1 MNEFNTHEWRRN
13 NIHENEI
20 PTSSKIQNEIEEI
33 ISKYSDSINNSWGV
47 PDDNF
52 PDLVKDLYEYIY
64 KNFIF
69 KQ

>member
-20 PTSSKIQNEIEEI
+20 PPSPKIMNEIMDIILDIQPYGGDEI
-33 ISKYSDSINNSWGV
+33 PHYKYDELAEDIY
-47 PDDNF
+47 
-52 PDLVKDLYEYIY
+52 KYIY